1 MFPSMP
7 TASRF
12 VIWLVSTLPVTLAV
26 DALGYL
32 LPAGGLKFNLL
43 MALQAACNVVVGWL
57 FGLIRFQN
65 QSEIGVSILVII
77 LALAMPAILL
87 VVAIASTLFCGIDA
101 CGQ

>member
-1 MFPSMP
+1 MP

-43 MALQAACNVVVGWL
+43 MALQIVCNLVLGWL

-65 QSEIGVSILVII
+65 PSEIGISIMVIVF
-77 LALAMPAILL
+77 AFAMPAILL
-87 VVAIASTLFCGIDA
+87 LLAIASTVFCGIDA
-101 CGQ
+101 CGH